1 MLEGVKVLSFT
12 HFLQGPSCSQTLGD
26 LGADVVKIESTGGA
40 FERGWAGPGSFVNGV
55 SMFFLLGNRNLRS
68 IAIDLKS
75 EEGKKMIYDLVK
87 TYDVVV
93 ENFRPGVMDRL
104 GFSYE
109 KLKEINS
116 RVIYCSCSGYGSSGP
131 YVNKP
136 GQDLL
141 AQSIGGLVDMTGREQ
156 PSAAGSSIVD
166 QHGAILAALG
176 IVSAVYEREKTGH
189 GHKIDASLLNA
200 ALDLQI
206 EPLAYYMNA
215 KPTVAEKRITTG
227 LGTRIHGSPY
237 GVYKTADGYLTMS
250 LTGFDKL
257 AEVFEPGA
265 LDGFTEK
272 DQVERRAQFDRV
284 LSEQMEKKTTKEW
297 TDIFEKNKMWYA
309 PVNTYEDVIN
319 DPQVVWNESIMT
331 MEYPKAGKVR
341 VICHPLRYDG
351 EPPRL
356 NRRPPR
362 LGEHT
367 AEVLRECGYSDEQIS
382 ACKDR
387 GLLYWEE

>member
-12 HFLQGPSCSQTLGD
+12 HFLQGPSCSQTLAD
-26 LGADVVKIESTGGA
+26 LGADVIKIESTAGS
-40 FERGWAGPGSFVNGV
+40 FERGWSGPNSFKNGV
-55 SMFFLLGNRNLRS
+55 SVFFLLGNRNLKS
-68 IAIDLKS
+68 IAIDLKT
-75 EEGKKMIYDLVK
+75 EEGKKIIYDLVK

-104 GFSYE
+104 GLSYE
-109 KLKEINS
+109 ELKKINQ
-116 RVIYCSCSGYGSSGP
+116 RLIYCSCSGYGPTGP
-131 YVNKP
+131 YAGKP

-141 AQSIGGLVDMTGREQ
+141 AQSISGLIDMTGRGD
-156 PSAAGSSIVD
+156 PTAVGTSVID

-176 IVSAVYEREKTGH
+176 IVSAVYEREKTGK

-215 KPTVAEKRITTG
+215 KETVAGGRSPTG

-237 GVYKTADGYLTMS
+237 GVYKTADGYITMS

-265 LDGFTEK
+265 LDGFTAE
-272 DQVERRAQFDRV
+272 DQIERREEFDRV
-284 LSEQMEKKTTKEW
+284 LSEQVKKKTTGEW
-297 TDIFEKNKMWYA
+297 IEIFEKKKMWYA

-319 DPQVVWNESIMT
+319 NPQVVWNESVMT
-331 MEYPKAGKVR
+331 IDYPGAGEVKV
-341 VICHPLRYDG
+341 INHPLRYDG
-351 EPPRL
+351 KPLRL
-356 NRRPPR
+356 KRRPPKF
-362 LGEHT
+362 GEHT
-367 AEVLRECGYSDEQIS
+367 LEILKEFGYSEEKIR
-382 ACKDR
+382 AYKEK
-387 GLLYWEE
+387 GVLAWED